1 MDYCTLFPEGWW
13 AHCCA
18 AHDADYLAQIGKL
31 LADERLLQCV
41 AAAGDGNP
49 ASWLIGV
56 VMFAGVGLFGR
67 RFYRKA
73 VEGKDARTG

>member
-13 AHCCA
+13 AHCCQ

-41 AAAGDGNP
+41 ASAGDGGVV
-49 ASWLIGV
+49 SWLIGA

-73 VEGKDARTG
+73 GEGKDARTG